1 MSKLSKTGGVGS
13 SQFQRDLEHRFLPS
27 DDVRGLRRL
36 PCIILIALLL
46 GLVEAAIVFS
56 RQLDQKETWAFW
68 LMPCLFLGILFI
80 LRQRFLNIGIGGGMF
95 EFIWVPVYN
104 VFILMRLMSL
114 PEQWVLNPKLDLAGW
129 IQYLSFSVLALF
141 CIAGYVWVSIELIN

>member
-1 MSKLSKTGGVGS
+1 
-13 SQFQRDLEHRFLPS
+13 
-27 DDVRGLRRL
+27 
-36 PCIILIALLL
+36 
-46 GLVEAAIVFS
+46 
-56 RQLDQKETWAFW
+56 
-68 LMPCLFLGILFI
+68 
-80 LRQRFLNIGIGGGMF
+80 GGGMF

>member
-13 SQFQRDLEHRFLPS
+13 SQFQRDLEQRFLPS

-68 LMPCLFLGILFI
+68 LMPCLFLGVLFI

-95 EFIWVPVYN
+95 EF
-104 VFILMRLMSL
+104 
-114 PEQWVLNPKLDLAGW
+114 
-129 IQYLSFSVLALF
+129 
-141 CIAGYVWVSIELIN
+141 